1 MSVLDTILDKA
12 DEQEIRRLN
21 VIVDKIESL
30 EKDIENM
37 SDDELKMTDLFRDRL
52 KRRNFR

>member
-37 SDDELKMTDLFRDRL
+37 SDDELKKMTDLFRDRL
-52 KRRNFR
+52 KKGET